1 MKIKVILE
9 SQLSEIDH
17 EFRRDDPRDDYRD
30 YDYDDDKL
38 EDFLKIK
45 WQEDYIS
52 VYDALDGVLGDGNWA
67 EKVNSWFESDI
78 EDLSFNEKDLDKF
91 REMAVGATGA
101 NRKSIEQAVD
111 KYVVADD
118 FWSWRK
124 TDDVE
129 QYVEMY
135 HDQHAQKDDIRR
147 LR

>member
-17 EFRRDDPRDDYRD
+17 EFRRDDPRDDYQD

-52 VYDALDGVLGDGNWA
+52 VYDALDSVLGDGNWA

-78 EDLSFNEKDLDKF
+78 EDLSFNERNLDKF
-91 REMAVGATGA
+91 REMVAGDTGA
-101 NRKSIEQAVD
+101 NRRNIEQAVD

-147 LR
+147 LH